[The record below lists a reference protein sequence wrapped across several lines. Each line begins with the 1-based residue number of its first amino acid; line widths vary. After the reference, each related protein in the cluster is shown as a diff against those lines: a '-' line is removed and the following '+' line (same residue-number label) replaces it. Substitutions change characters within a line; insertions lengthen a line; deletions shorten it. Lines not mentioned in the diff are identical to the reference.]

1 MLTVLLKPVRL
12 VVTAVALL
20 LVPTLL
26 PRALGAPPY
35 SNWSTPVNLG
45 ATINSSFIETA
56 PTLSKDGLSLYFS
69 SNRPCGDGDAVLD
82 LNIWVARHASP
93 EAPWDTPEC
102 LAINVDGFEDSA
114 AAFSR
119 DGHWMFFVS
128 DRPGS
133 IGEPGFNGRDIW
145 LTYREHVHDDQAWT
159 EPFHGGLAINTEFAE
174 AGPSYFENEDAGIPQ
189 IFFTSNRNGTFDLW
203 VADVLGPGDFGVPS
217 RIDELS
223 TDDQV
228 EARPSIR
235 HDGLEL
241 FFFKG
246 LGAFDIY
253 SATRPD
259 PGASWSEAVNLGP
272 PVSGPS
278 NDQQPGIASDRKTL
292 FFVSNRSPGGFGNL
306 DIWVATRS
314 QVKKDGF

>member
-1 MLTVLLKPVRL
+1 MKPVHF
-12 VVTAVALL
+12 VVTAVALV

-26 PRALGAPPY
+26 RLTFGAPRY
-35 SNWSTPVNLG
+35 SNWSAPANLG
-45 ATINSSFIETA
+45 ATVNSSFTETA

-82 LNIWVARHASP
+82 LNIWVARHGSP
-93 EAPWDTPEC
+93 EEPWDTPEC

-159 EPFHGGLAINTEFAE
+159 EPFHGGSEINSEFAD
-174 AGPSYFENEDAGIPQ
+174 AGPSYFENEEAGIPQ
-189 IFFTSNRNGTFDLW
+189 LFFSSNRNGTFDLW
-203 VADVLGPGDFGVPS
+203 VVEVLEPGTFGVPS

-223 TDDQV
+223 TDNLV

-241 FFFKG
+241 FFFRG
-246 LGAFDIY
+246 EGVVQIFDIF
-253 SATRPD
+253 SAIRSQTS
-259 PGASWSEAVNLGP
+259 AAWSEAINLGP

-278 NDQQPGIASDRKTL
+278 NDQQPGIASDRETL
-292 FFVSNRSPGGFGNL
+292 FFASNRSPGGFGGL
-306 DIWVATRS
+306 DIWMAIRS
-314 QVKKDGF
+314 KAKRDRF